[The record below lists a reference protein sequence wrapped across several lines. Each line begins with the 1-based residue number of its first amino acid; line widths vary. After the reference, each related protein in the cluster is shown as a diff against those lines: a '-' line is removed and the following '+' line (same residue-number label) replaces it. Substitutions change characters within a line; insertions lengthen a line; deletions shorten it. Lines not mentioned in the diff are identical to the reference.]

1 MNRKD
6 GGKGGR
12 TREGALSWSPEDNFR
27 ERGKGGGRQCWRQG
41 GTGARR
47 NGARRNETR
56 RNETR
61 RRRFSEFFE
70 VKREKKRDNYLIS
83 NKNH

>member
-12 TREGALSWSPEDNFR
+12 TREGALSWSPEENFR
-27 ERGKGGGRQCWRQG
+27 ERGQGGGRQGWEQG
-41 GTGARR
+41 ETGA
-47 NGARRNETR
+47 G
-56 RNETR
+56 
-61 RRRFSEFFE
+61 RRRFSEFFG
-70 VKREKKRDNYLIS
+70 VKREKKRDNCLIS

>member
-12 TREGALSWSPEDNFR
+12 TREGALSWSPEENFR
-27 ERGKGGGRQCWRQG
+27 ERGQGGRGKEAIFKSFGVR
-41 GTGARR
+41 
-47 NGARRNETR
+47 
-56 RNETR
+56 
-61 RRRFSEFFE
+61 
-70 VKREKKRDNYLIS
+70 REKMTDNYLIS

>member
-12 TREGALSWSPEDNFR
+12 TREGTLSWSPEETSGNGGR
-27 ERGKGGGRQCWRQG
+27 EEAGNAGGKEERGQGGGRQCWGQG
-41 GTGARR
+41 GTRA
-47 NGARRNETR
+47 
-56 RNETR
+56 R
-61 RRRFSEFFE
+61 RRRFSEFFG

>member
-6 GGKGGR
+6 GGKEGR
-12 TREGALSWSPEDNFR
+12 TREGALSWSPEENFR
-27 ERGKGGGRQCWRQG
+27 ERGQGGTGQGWRQG

-47 NGARRNETR
+47 RQARLEAR

>member
-6 GGKGGR
+6 GGKEGR
-12 TREGALSWSPEDNFR
+12 TREGALSWSPEENFR
-27 ERGKGGGRQCWRQG
+27 ERGKGGGRQGWRQG

-47 NGARRNETR
+47 
-56 RNETR
+56 
-61 RRRFSEFFE
+61 RRFSEFFG

>member
-12 TREGALSWSPEDNFR
+12 TREGALSWSPEENFR
-27 ERGKGGGRQCWRQG
+27 ERGQGGGRQGWRQG
-41 GTGARR
+41 GTGA
-47 NGARRNETR
+47 G
-56 RNETR
+56 
-61 RRRFSEFFE
+61 RRRFSEFFG

>member
-6 GGKGGR
+6 GGKEGR
-12 TREGALSWSPEDNFR
+12 TREGALSWSPEENFR
-27 ERGKGGGRQCWRQG
+27 ERGKGGGRQGWSEG
-41 GTGARR
+41 GTGD
-47 NGARRNETR
+47 
-56 RNETR
+56 R
-61 RRRFSEFFE
+61 RRRFSEFFG

>member
-6 GGKGGR
+6 GGKEGR
-12 TREGALSWSPEDNFR
+12 TREGALSWSPEENFR
-27 ERGKGGGRQCWRQG
+27 ERGQGGSRQGWEQG
-41 GTGARR
+41 GTG
-47 NGARRNETR
+47 
-56 RNETR
+56 TR
-61 RRRFSEFFE
+61 RRRFSEFFG

>member
-12 TREGALSWSPEDNFR
+12 TREGALSWSPEENFR
-27 ERGKGGGRQCWRQG
+27 ERGQGGGRQGWRQG
-41 GTGARR
+41 GTGQGGTRQGGG
-47 NGARRNETR
+47 GA
-56 RNETR
+56 R
-61 RRRFSEFFE
+61 RRRFSEFFL